1 MIRIPE
7 YQLLARD
14 DQARAFGLLCAARLS
29 VVAGVRPN
37 PVADELES
45 FIRSMGGG
53 ISGLPGSVTEALVR
67 YSERYEI
74 LDDVKALWYFQ
85 SLAVHLV
92 LVSMGSLDADPV
104 ARAKRSMFIAMTA
117 WRCLDDILDRCRGRA
132 ARYDD
137 AYVGELLQLEIS
149 QQIEDAQS
157 LIGSADVVHSYL
169 ERLESTDNMI
179 VSRRAVA
186 SEIGQFAGW

>member
-29 VVAGVRPN
+29 VVASVRPN

-53 ISGLPGSVTEALVR
+53 IPGLPESVTEVLAK
-67 YSERYEI
+67 YSNRYEI
-74 LDDVKALWYFQ
+74 HDDVKALWYYRCQ
-85 SLAVHLV
+85 AVDIA

-104 ARAKRSMFIAMTA
+104 ARARRLMFIAMNA
-117 WRCLDDILDRCRGRA
+117 WGTLDNILDWCRGRA
-132 ARYDD
+132 LRYDD

-157 LIGSADVVHSYL
+157 LIGSADAVHSYL
-169 ERLESTDNMI
+169 QRLESIDNTI
-179 VSRRAVA
+179 VGRRAVA
-186 SEIGQFAGW
+186 AEIGQFAGW

>member
-37 PVADELES
+37 PVADELDS

-53 ISGLPGSVTEALVR
+53 ISGLPESVTEVLEK
-67 YSERYEI
+67 YSNRYEI
-74 LDDVKALWYFQ
+74 HDDVKALWYYRCQ
-85 SLAVHLV
+85 AVDIA

-104 ARAKRSMFIAMTA
+104 ARARRLMFIAMNA
-117 WRCLDDILDRCRGRA
+117 WDSLDNILDWCRGRA
-132 ARYDD
+132 VRYDD

-157 LIGSADVVHSYL
+157 L
-169 ERLESTDNMI
+169 
-179 VSRRAVA
+179 VA
-186 SEIGQFAGW
+186 RQM

>member
-7 YQLLARD
+7 YQLLTRD

-29 VVAGVRPN
+29 VAAGVRPN

-45 FIRSMGGG
+45 SIRSMGGG
-53 ISGLPGSVTEALVR
+53 ISGLPESVTEALVR
-67 YSERYEI
+67 YSKRYEI

-92 LVSMGSLDADPV
+92 LVSMGRLDVDPV

-117 WRCLDDILDRCRGRA
+117 WGDLDHILDWCRGRA

-157 LIGSADVVHSYL
+157 LISSADVVHSYL
-169 ERLESTDNMI
+169 QRLESIDNMI

-186 SEIGQFAGW
+186 AEIGQFAGW

>member
-7 YQLLARD
+7 YPLLARD

-29 VVAGVRPN
+29 VIAGVGPY

-45 FIRSMGGG
+45 FIRSMGAS
-53 ISGLPGSVTEALVR
+53 IPGLPEFATEALVR
-67 YSERYEI
+67 YSEKYEI
-74 LDDVKALWYFQ
+74 LDDVNALWYYQ
-85 SLAVHLV
+85 SMAVHLA
-92 LVSMGSLDADPV
+92 LVSMGSLDVDPV
-104 ARAKRSMFIAMTA
+104 ARAKRLMFIAMTG
-117 WRCLDDILDRCRGRA
+117 WRCLDDILDQCRGRA
-132 ARYDD
+132 TQYDD

-149 QQIEDAQS
+149 QQQEDVQF

-169 ERLESTDNMI
+169 QRLESIDNVI

-186 SEIGQFAGW
+186 SEIGQFASW